1 MAKGDFSGIKRKVN
15 ATEASLNSFINA
27 AKVDGHLVGGVPVDK
42 NARRGK
48 FYRDPKTGQR
58 IELDG
63 KVQEIPLNA
72 YEIQLLERAAEHS
85 GLTLTSF
92 IRSAAIRAALNKE

>member
-15 ATEASLNSFINA
+15 TTEASLNSFINA
-27 AKVDGHLVGGVPVDK
+27 AKVDGHLVGATADK

-72 YEIQLLERAAEHS
+72 YEIQLLEQAAEHS
-85 GLTLTSF
+85 GLTLTAF
-92 IRSAAIRAALNKE
+92 IRSAAIRAALKKN